1 MNLSEKIKK
10 LRAEN
15 NLTQEQLAE
24 KLQVSRSTISSW
36 ETGRSYPDLEMV
48 IEICDYFNVS
58 LDFLLREDEKM
69 VRKLNFGIKQKR
81 MLIVL
86 VSILLVLLVNT
97 FVSVAPFKANPNSL
111 EISNVNMNRD
121 LSYNGEDPNRDW
133 NTTINLTLK
142 SKNLF
147 FKPVGDDM
155 LVFNENG
162 NLSLLTNLTFS
173 IFNIFDMHRFVKADQ
188 SVLIDENV
196 SNEDITLKLYG
207 DQSNNLIPFE
217 ISNINN

>member
-1 MNLSEKIKK
+1 MNLSGKIKK

-48 IEICDYFNVS
+48 IGICDCFNVS

-81 MLIVL
+81 ILIVI
-86 VSILLVLLVNT
+86 VIILLVLLVNT
-97 FVSVAPFKANPNSL
+97 LVSMQSFKANPNSL
-111 EISNVNMNRD
+111 EINNVIMVRD
-121 LSYNGEDPNRDW
+121 LSYNGGDPYRDW
-133 NTTINLTLK
+133 NTTIDLTVK
-142 SKNLF
+142 SKNVF
-147 FKPVGDDM
+147 FKPVGDGM

-162 NLSLLTNLTFS
+162 HLAIQTNWTFN
-173 IFNIFDMHRFVKADQ
+173 IFNIFDTQRFVRAHQ

-196 SNEDITLKLYG
+196 LNEDITLKLKG
-207 DQSNNLIPFE
+207 DESNNLIPFK

>member
-10 LRAEN
+10 LRSEN

-36 ETGRSYPDLEMV
+36 ETGRSFPDLEMV
-48 IEICDYFNVS
+48 IEICDCFNVS

-86 VSILLVLLVNT
+86 VIILSVLLVNT
-97 FVSVAPFKANPNSL
+97 FVSAVPFEANPNSL
-111 EISNVNMNRD
+111 EISNVNMIRD

-133 NTTINLTLK
+133 NTTIDLTVK

-147 FKPVGDDM
+147 FKPIGDDM

-162 NLSLLTNLTFS
+162 NLSLKTNWTFS

-207 DQSNNLIPFE
+207 DSNNLIPFE

>member
-1 MNLSEKIKK
+1 MHLSEKMKR

-48 IEICDYFNVS
+48 IELCDCFNVS

-86 VSILLVLLVNT
+86 VIILALLLVNIL
-97 FVSVAPFKANPNSL
+97 VSATPFKANPNNL
-111 EISNVNMNRD
+111 EISNVNMIRD
-121 LSYNGEDPNRDW
+121 LSYNGGDTNRDW
-133 NTTINLTLK
+133 NTTINLTIK

-147 FKPVGDDM
+147 FKPIGDDM

-162 NLSLLTNLTFS
+162 NLSLQTNWTFS
-173 IFNIFDMHRFVKADQ
+173 IFNIFDTHRFVKADQ
-188 SVLIDENV
+188 SVLIDENI

-207 DQSNNLIPFE
+207 DKSNNLIPFE

>member
-10 LRAEN
+10 LRSEN
-15 NLTQEQLAE
+15 NLTQEQLAQR
-24 KLQVSRSTISSW
+24 LQVSRSTISSW
-36 ETGRSYPDLEMV
+36 ETGRSFPDLEMV
-48 IEICDYFNVS
+48 IEICDCFNVS

-86 VSILLVLLVNT
+86 VIILSVLLVNT
-97 FVSVAPFKANPNSL
+97 FVSAVPFEANPNSL
-111 EISNVNMNRD
+111 EISNVNMIRD

-133 NTTINLTLK
+133 NTTIDSTVK
-142 SKNLF
+142 SKSLF
-147 FKPVGDDM
+147 FKPIGDDM

-162 NLSLLTNLTFS
+162 NLSLKINWTFS

-207 DQSNNLIPFE
+207 DSNNLIPFE

>member
-10 LRAEN
+10 LRSEN
-15 NLTQEQLAE
+15 NLTQEQLAG
-24 KLQVSRSTISSW
+24 KLQVSRSTVSSW
-36 ETGRSYPDLEMV
+36 ETGRSFPDLEMV
-48 IEICDYFNVS
+48 IDICDSFHVS

-86 VSILLVLLVNT
+86 VIILFILLVNT
-97 FVSVAPFKANPNSL
+97 YVSAVPFAANPNSL
-111 EISNVNMNRD
+111 EISNVNIIRD
-121 LSYNGEDPNRDW
+121 LSYNGGDPYRDW
-133 NTTINLTLK
+133 NTTIDVTLK
-142 SKNLF
+142 SNNLF
-147 FKPVGDDM
+147 FKPIGDDM

-162 NLSLLTNLTFS
+162 KLSIETNWTFS

-196 SNEDITLKLYG
+196 LNEDITLTLDG
-207 DQSNNLIPFE
+207 DSNNLIPFK
-217 ISNINN
+217 ISNINHN